1 MDCLDC
7 FWINLVKKRHLS
19 NVKGFCLGN
28 TISYHIVLLVVYVP
42 TTISIWIRE
51 GHHSFLG
58 KVSCKKLEKKILA
71 KKAFWNCTWFS
82 YLLSFFLWHKCQ
94 LPILTA
100 HWLFGKIYPLC
111 ICKKSANPLKIL
123 LFQYCAVHTLEK
135 NQCNFSKFKLFLKFH
150 VTEIYKPKIFFFF
163 KFKAY
168 RCNHGVRVTS
178 CNNFNLY
185 QNKKGFEVL
194 LIQ

>member
-1 MDCLDC
+1 MDCLHC
-7 FWINLVKKRHLS
+7 FWTNLVKKRHLS

-42 TTISIWIRE
+42 TTISLWIQE

-58 KVSCKKLEKKILA
+58 KVSCKIGEKILA
-71 KKAFWNCTWFS
+71 KKAFWNCTRFS
-82 YLLSFFLWHKCQ
+82 YALLFLWHKCQ

-135 NQCNFSKFKLFLKFH
+135 KSMQ
-150 VTEIYKPKIFFFF
+150 FF
-163 KFKAY
+163 KIQIILKIP
-168 RCNHGVRVTS
+168 CHGD
-178 CNNFNLY
+178 L
-185 QNKKGFEVL
+185 
-194 LIQ
+194 